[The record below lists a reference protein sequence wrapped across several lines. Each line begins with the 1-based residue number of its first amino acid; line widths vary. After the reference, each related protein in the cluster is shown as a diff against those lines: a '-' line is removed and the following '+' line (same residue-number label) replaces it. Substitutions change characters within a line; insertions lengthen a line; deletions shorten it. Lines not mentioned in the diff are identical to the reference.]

1 MITLAN
7 IMKAIT
13 IEVRNTLGVKANDRD
28 IEEGFDRPSFYLDV
42 DGISDSNIG
51 DEGYRYD
58 TYDLVLYFFAEKR
71 KTGFLDVLNAREKL
85 RELLDSRIEC
95 EGGFGITFDDVEHTI
110 NKADKSLITKFSVLA
125 VQRKP
130 DTSTEPY
137 MEDLDFNIKQ

>member
-13 IEVRNTLGVKANDRD
+13 IEVRNTLGVKVNDRD

-42 DGISDSNIG
+42 EDMQDGSIG

-58 TYDLVLYFFAEKR
+58 TYNLTLYFFAENIK
-71 KTGFLDVLNAREKL
+71 KGFVDIINAREKV
-85 RELLDSRIEC
+85 RNLLAGRIEC
-95 EGGFGITFDDVEHTI
+95 EGGFGITFDDVEHTV
-110 NKADKSLITKFSVLA
+110 NMADKTLITRFSVLA
-125 VQRKP
+125 VERMP

-137 MEDLDFNIKQ
+137 MDDLNFRIK